1 MSQDQKEK
9 ISLENYNYESKN
21 NRLTSPLS
29 IQACKLQGVT
39 EEDLLYITF
48 EDYIQSHP
56 DCMNLPKEFQQE
68 RYDNFEQN
76 RKDLIE
82 NLKEVRNQLKES
94 IKKEKEKAK
103 TETAEINDEK
113 NSTQKNINNLNKD
126 EYKKKLKSE
135 LEDNIKIQIE
145 K

>member
-1 MSQDQKEK
+1 MSQESKEK

-48 EDYIQSHP
+48 EEFIQSHP

-76 RKDLIE
+76 R
-82 NLKEVRNQLKES
+82 
-94 IKKEKEKAK
+94 
-103 TETAEINDEK
+103 
-113 NSTQKNINNLNKD
+113 
-126 EYKKKLKSE
+126 
-135 LEDNIKIQIE
+135 
-145 K
+145 